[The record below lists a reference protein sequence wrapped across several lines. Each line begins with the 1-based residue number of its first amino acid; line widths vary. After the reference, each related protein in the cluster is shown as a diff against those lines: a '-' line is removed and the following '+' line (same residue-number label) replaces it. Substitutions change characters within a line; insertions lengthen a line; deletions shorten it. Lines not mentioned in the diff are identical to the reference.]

1 MLFTRILDI
10 PAQDLT
16 VAFSSTFLLFPG
28 TCVPPGSGCF
38 FSTVATRL
46 GVLCPPLFHGHGRN
60 PPEEDRGCFPHSCPL
75 SSSCYASRVTCGSH
89 PTPLP
94 SLHTASKQTHQFLR
108 ISTRGKPCSPIC
120 LLTLVHTELLSVA
133 PTTDPGFLGVSTAS
147 GPPDSVSLV
156 HSSGHTDFTIVHP
169 SRVSRTVTM
178 SHLEVISSEC
188 I

>member
-46 GVLCPPLFHGHGRN
+46 GVLCSSLFHGHSRN
-60 PPEEDRGCFPHSCPL
+60 PPEEDQGCFPPSCPL
-75 SSSCYASRVTCGSH
+75 SSSCYASRVPCRFH
-89 PTPLP
+89 PIPRP
-94 SLHTASKQTHQFLR
+94 SLHTASKQTHQLLR

-120 LLTLVHTELLSVA
+120 LLTLVHTELFSVA
-133 PTTDPGFLGVSTAS
+133 PATDTGFLGVSTAS
-147 GPPDSVSLV
+147 RPPASVSLV
-156 HSSGHTDFTIVHP
+156 HSSGHTNF
-169 SRVSRTVTM
+169 TM
-178 SHLEVISSEC
+178 STLHESAEP
-188 I
+188 